1 MARILGTEHVV
12 IPVDLELTFGDL
24 ENSVTQLK
32 SIVFNTLDQYPLQ
45 RISFVGHSTG
55 GIAIRMLLKDRQIAD
70 KTYACVFVAVPNQ
83 GTVLADAH
91 QTVVPKLF
99 RSIHKPIAQLTRC
112 FIQSLDLEC
121 PLHVAFGGIAGLKN
135 WQSTSG
141 LFSGPND
148 GVVAVSSVY
157 LEDMTDFIQ
166 MPCDHITIMKD
177 FATTKAILHF
187 MNTLSFPSNLQ
198 RLGT

>member
-1 MARILGTEHVV
+1 M
-12 IPVDLELTFGDL
+12 
-24 ENSVTQLK
+24 
-32 SIVFNTLDQYPLQ
+32 
-45 RISFVGHSTG
+45 
-55 GIAIRMLLKDRQIAD
+55 
-70 KTYACVFVAVPNQ
+70 
-83 GTVLADAH
+83 
-91 QTVVPKLF
+91 PKLF

-157 LEDMTDFIQ
+157 LEYMTDFIQ
-166 MPCDHITIMKD
+166 MPCDHITIMKQQLPHHLELTFGD
-177 FATTKAILHF
+177 LDNSVTQLKSIVF
-187 MNTLSFPSNLQ
+187 NTLDQYPLQ
-198 RLGT
+198 RISFVGHSTGGIAIRMLLKNRQIADKTYACVFVAVPNQGTVLADAHQTVP